1 MIELNGKRK
10 NIICVNF
17 FYNKNN
23 LDFKIIR
30 IIILFFIYKL
40 KKNFNRN

>member
-17 FYNKNN
+17 FYNKNIKV
-23 LDFKIIR
+23 FKNIIC
-30 IIILFFIYKL
+30 
-40 KKNFNRN
+40 

>member
-17 FYNKNN
+17 FYNKNI
-23 LDFKIIR
+23 K
-30 IIILFFIYKL
+30 FI
-40 KKNFNRN
+40 KKKQF

>member
-23 LDFKIIR
+23 LDFKIR
-30 IIILFFIYKL
+30 KKLLENYLFTL
-40 KKNFNRN
+40 

>member
-23 LDFKIIR
+23 LDFKIIL
-30 IIILFFIYKL
+30 IKKFKSSYKI
-40 KKNFNRN
+40 